1 MSRYLFSSYIFVHI
15 KPKKYSSRSLPVIGG
30 SMKVLAEDTFAYE
43 LFTVMLLLN
52 EMWALRNIRI
62 TMNDGIITI
71 YSLLRNA

>member
-15 KPKKYSSRSLPVIGG
+15 KSKKYSSRSLPVIGG

-52 EMWALRNIRI
+52 EM
-62 TMNDGIITI
+62 
-71 YSLLRNA
+71 